1 MDTTK
6 LKVILFLNIITVFML
21 VMLIMGCKF
30 EKKQNSIVD
39 DGEAVHSVEVV
50 ETVELTEEQQL
61 EEYEEVEK
69 VESAFYLSDYERQV
83 VEKIVM
89 GEAGG
94 EPYEGQVL
102 VAQCILNAS
111 LKDGIQPSEVRTKY
125 KYSGWN
131 ENPSDDVKNA
141 VSEVFDRGY
150 KAVDEYILYFYAPKY
165 ARGTWHET
173 QKFVIE
179 LGGHRFFAEWQ

>member
-1 MDTTK
+1 MSTK
-6 LKVILFLNIITVFML
+6 IKTVLFVNIIVLFVFT
-21 VMLIMGCKF
+21 MLIMGCAYERNSNKI
-30 EKKQNSIVD
+30 EKI
-39 DGEAVHSVEVV
+39 E
-50 ETVELTEEQQL
+50 ETVQSAEIMEPVELTEEQL

-69 VESAFYLSDYERQV
+69 IEPAFYLSDYERQV

-165 ARGTWHET
+165 AKGTWHET

-179 LGGHRFFAEWQ
+179 LGGHRFFSEWE